1 MLKISYIFRY
11 LNIEY
16 RGPEDVVI
24 YRINHIR
31 DAQPGDLSFVVNGK
45 FGKFIS
51 QTGASAVI
59 VNKNFDSVVPETC
72 ILIRVDDVQSA
83 ISSLLVLFDNGKDF
97 FDEIADSAIISPGA
111 MIGSGVSI
119 GHFTLVCAG
128 VTIGEKSLIG
138 SQVFLGENVRI
149 GKNVKIYPG
158 VKIYHGCVIGDH
170 VIIHANTVIGCD
182 GFGFSRQEDGTFTKI
197 PQTGIV
203 QIGDHVEI
211 GANTVIDRSTF
222 GATVIENGVKLDNL
236 VQVAHNVHIGAHTV
250 IAAQTGVAGSV
261 LLGKNCMVGG
271 QAAFV
276 PHVEIADGSQFQGQS
291 GVAGSIS
298 EPNGKYFGTPAI
310 GFMDYIRSY
319 SVFKILPE
327 LEKKIYKLEKE
338 LESIKNE
345 QNGTQKNN

>member
-1 MLKISYIFRY
+1 MLKISYIFDY

-16 RGPEDVVI
+16 RGSEDVVI
-24 YRINHIR
+24 NRINHIR
-31 DAQPGDLSFVVNGK
+31 DAQPGDLSFVLNGK
-45 FGKFIS
+45 FEKYIS

-59 VNKNFDSVVPETC
+59 VNKNFNSEVPDTC
-72 ILIRVDDVQSA
+72 TLIRVDDVQSA
-83 ISSLLVLFDNGKDF
+83 ISALLVLFDNGKDF
-97 FDEIADSAIISPGA
+97 FEGIADSAFVSSRA
-111 MIGSGVSI
+111 MIGSNVSI
-119 GHFTLVCAG
+119 GHFTHISDG
-128 VTIGEKSLIG
+128 VSVGEKSSVA
-138 SQVFLGENVRI
+138 SQVFLGENVQI
-149 GKNVKIYPG
+149 GKNVRIYPG

-170 VIIHANTVIGCD
+170 VIIHANSVIGSD
-182 GFGFSRQEDGTFTKI
+182 GFGFTRQQDGTFTKI

-203 QIGDHVEI
+203 QIGNHVEI

-222 GATVIENGVKLDNL
+222 GATVIEDGVKLDNL
-236 VQVAHNVHIGAHTV
+236 VQVAHNVRIGANTV

-261 LLGKNCMVGG
+261 HLGKNCMVGG

-338 LESIKNE
+338 LESLKNE